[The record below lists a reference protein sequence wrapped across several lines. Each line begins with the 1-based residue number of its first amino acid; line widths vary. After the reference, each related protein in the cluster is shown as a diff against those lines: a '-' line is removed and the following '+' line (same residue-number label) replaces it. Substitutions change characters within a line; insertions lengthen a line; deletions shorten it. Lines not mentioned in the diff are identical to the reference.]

1 MIESIAVAG
10 TATYGPSPEVL
21 DGLSR
26 FNFIF
31 GANGTGKT
39 TLSRVIADEFSF
51 PSCRVGWKAGAKLEA
66 LVYNSDFVERHFHQ
80 SLDLKGV
87 FTLGEAQ
94 AETLAKIAATK
105 TEVDGLGRK
114 LEGLTLN
121 LQGPDGAG
129 GKKKEL
135 ADLEDAFKEKCWTL
149 KQKYDGKFQAAFE
162 GFRNSKESF
171 KTKLLQ
177 EATSNKASLLPLVD
191 LEKKALTVFG
201 PTPITELT
209 VATVEIA
216 GLIEHESD
224 PILKKRVIGK
234 DDVNIAAM
242 IRKLGNSDWVRQGRL
257 FFAANDG
264 VCPFCQQ
271 DTETAFAKS
280 LDEYFDE
287 TFLADSRAIDDLAVN
302 YAVRVSTAQG
312 ILTSILGVPSRFLDI
327 ERMNAGKALFDSK
340 AALNIQRLEEKRK
353 EPSRVVELE
362 PLGPIAAGFKAL
374 IEAANAAIAEHNAM
388 IANLAKEKRALTAQV
403 WRYLLDEFS
412 GELSAYKAA
421 RDGIEKAITGM
432 NTQISLL
439 EAERK
444 KKNGEIREL
453 EKQTTSIQP
462 TIDGINGLLSS
473 FGFQSF
479 RLAMAPDAKSY
490 KLLRSDGTDAKKTL
504 SEGEKN
510 FVTFLYFYHL
520 LKGSD
525 SETGMSTNRVVVF
538 DDPVSS
544 LDSDILFIVASLAK
558 EVFDEVR
565 AKTGHIKQV
574 FVLTHNVYFF
584 REITFNPVRS
594 EDRAMKEETFWVV
607 RKSGHLSKVVRHP
620 SNPIKTSYDLLWAEV
635 RKPDPSVMTIQNTLR
650 RILESYFQILG
661 GVDPDKICAMFEG
674 KDKLICKSLFSWV
687 NAGSHQALDDLYI
700 SIDGSAIEAY
710 LQVFREIFR
719 KSDHFAH
726 YRMMMGDAFV
736 EEPTPAEA

>member
-1 MIESIAVAG
+1 MIESITIAG
-10 TATYGPSPEVL
+10 TATYGPSPEAL
-21 DGLSR
+21 NGLSR
-26 FNFIF
+26 FNFVF

-39 TLSRVIADEFSF
+39 TLSRVIADEVAF
-51 PSCRVGWKAGAKLEA
+51 PSCRVAWKAGAKLEA

-121 LQGPDGAG
+121 LQGPDGTG

-177 EATSNKASLLPLVD
+177 EATSNKADLLPLVD
-191 LEKKALTVFG
+191 LDKKAQTVFG
-201 PTPITELT
+201 STPTTEST
-209 VATVEIA
+209 VATVDMS
-216 GLIEHESD
+216 GLIGNEND

-234 DDVNIAAM
+234 DDVDIAAM
-242 IRKLGNSDWVRQGRL
+242 IRRLGNSDWVQQGRPFL
-257 FFAANDG
+257 EANDG

-271 DTETAFAKS
+271 DTEAAFAQS

-287 TFLADSRAIDDLAVN
+287 TFLADTKAIDVLAMN
-302 YAVRVSTAQG
+302 YEAGVSAAQQ
-312 ILTSILGVPSRFLDI
+312 ILTSILAVHSRFLDV

-362 PLGPIAAGFKAL
+362 PLGTIAAGVKNL
-374 IEAANAAIAEHNAM
+374 IETANAAIVEHNAM
-388 IANLAKEKRALTAQV
+388 VANLAKEKKDLTAQV
-403 WRYLLDEFS
+403 WRYLLAEFS
-412 GELSAYKAA
+412 GELSAYDAA
-421 RDGIEKAITGM
+421 HDGIEKAIAGM
-432 NTQISLL
+432 NSQVSLL

-444 KKNGEIREL
+444 KKNGEVREL

-462 TIDGINGLLSS
+462 TIDGINGLLSL

-479 RLAMAPDAKSY
+479 QLAMAPDGKSY

-520 LKGSD
+520 LKGSN
-525 SETGMSTNRVVVF
+525 SESGMSTNRVVVF

-544 LDSDILFIVASLAK
+544 LDSDILFIVASLVK
-558 EVFDEVR
+558 EVFEEVR
-565 AKTGHIKQV
+565 TNTGHIKQV

-584 REITFNPVRS
+584 KEITFNSDRS
-594 EDRAMKEETFWVV
+594 EDRAMREETFWVV
-607 RKSGHLSKVVRHP
+607 RKSGHVSKVEKQP
-620 SNPIKTSYDLLWAEV
+620 TNPIKTSYDLLWAEV
-635 RKPDPSVMTIQNTLR
+635 RKPDPSSTTLQNTLR
-650 RILESYFQILG
+650 RILESYFKILG
-661 GVDPDKICAMFEG
+661 GVDLDNLCGKFEG
-674 KDKLICKSLFSWV
+674 KEKLICKSLISWV
-687 NAGSHQALDDLYI
+687 HAGSHQALDDLYF
-700 SIDGSAIEAY
+700 SADGIAIESY
-710 LQVFREIFR
+710 LHIFKEIFR
-719 KSDHFAH
+719 RQGHFAH